1 MTNPK
6 GSDDRATN
14 PSYLKDRDR
23 SDFPRFDF
31 GINSSFVIRHSDFVI
46 FSSSVSSVV
55 YMP

>member
-6 GSDDRATN
+6 GSNDWGTN

-31 GINSSFVIRHSDFVI
+31 VINSSFGFRHFFLIRVIRG
-46 FSSSVSSVV
+46 
-55 YMP
+55 

>member
-6 GSDDRATN
+6 GSDERGTN

-31 GINSSFVIRHSDFVI
+31 VINSSFVIRHSDFVI